1 MQGEHTMNWND
12 KTENQ
17 AMSEQAAKELRVL
30 EILWL
35 MMSSL
40 MLVGF
45 IVGVA
50 LLI

>member
-1 MQGEHTMNWND
+1 MNWND

-17 AMSEQAAKELRVL
+17 AMSEGAVKELRVL

-35 MMSSL
+35 VMSAL

-45 IVGVA
+45 IMGAA

>member
-1 MQGEHTMNWND
+1 MNWND
-12 KTENQ
+12 NTENQ
-17 AMSEQAAKELRVL
+17 AMSDEAAKELRVL

-35 MMSSL
+35 VMSAL

-45 IVGVA
+45 IVGAA